1 LKASSDFDFLVSSME
16 VIMKTS
22 VLVAGAACLALA
34 ACASP
39 NEGNP
44 NGAAYAGSPDS
55 VYEASANPPKANG
68 SVSYDPRAPLPA
80 DPLPSPS
87 GSTMPAAAGTMPR

>member
-1 LKASSDFDFLVSSME
+1 
-16 VIMKTS
+16 MKTS

-55 VYEASANPPKANG
+55 VYDASANPPKANG
-68 SVSYDPRAPLPA
+68 SASYDPRAPLPA
-80 DPLPSPS
+80 DPLPSPG
-87 GSTMPAAAGTMPR
+87 GSTMPPPGSAMPR